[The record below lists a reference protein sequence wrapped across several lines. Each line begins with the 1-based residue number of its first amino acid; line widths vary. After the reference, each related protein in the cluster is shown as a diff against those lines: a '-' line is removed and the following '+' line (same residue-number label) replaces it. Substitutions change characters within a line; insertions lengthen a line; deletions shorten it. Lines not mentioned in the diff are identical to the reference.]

1 MEIRKIDNTPAWK
14 KKKEIK
20 EYISKESQ
28 LFVISDGIFKCS
40 ATIQPIPM
48 PLDLDNGLPT
58 IHMRLGTSDTNEETF
73 FTHFDSCAGMNIGN
87 LKLYQWI
94 ITTNPDLV

>member
-40 ATIQPIPM
+40 ATIQPKPM
-48 PLDLDNGLPT
+48 PLDLNNMLPA
-58 IHMRLGTSDTNEETF
+58 IHMIFGNSDTN
-73 FTHFDSCAGMNIGN
+73 
-87 LKLYQWI
+87 
-94 ITTNPDLV
+94 